1 MKKLISAILAVTML
15 VSLTACSKDE
25 PTNVPMQI
33 PGDVLQNSSFTPVVP
48 EEQETQT
55 ITEEEAVAADRK
67 TMEKLVKLTTVV
79 CSYDD
84 WEWDSDWWDYELDS
98 NFSCYSDS
106 AMTELHIIEDYG
118 SSWRYNPTKLSKD
131 GELYMPSGI
140 MEGITI
146 TFFPEVTKDGT
157 VFKIR
162 DARVNE
168 MVLGYYSNPKETKTT
183 KFSEMHPEMCDFI
196 CDILGET
203 LEVQSATYK
212 YSSFTIFLNEDADDD
227 YCYGSWNGTNLTN
240 DMKYDVGALNN
251 IVETT
256 LNNEK
261 VKFEKD
267 NSATDELAN
276 AIRLALADNDVYDE
290 LMALCCTNNIATYL
304 DTASESNY
312 EQFRI
317 VEKEA
322 EGDSP
327 EQYSFLLDGIL
338 FDSLDTYPTFSHVG
352 GNMTGVTLTFE
363 PELAFDGKICYDFG
377 NAIVNKYIR
386 DTSFY
391 TVDRVAGAPRYKGD
405 TPNYEECGVLRDIL
419 IPGKVY
425 GGLYGKLRAV
435 LGDRL
440 YLSSDLAQH
449 SEYTIFIGLSS
460 DTVRVYGQWANTVN

>member
-15 VSLTACSKDE
+15 VSLTACGKDE
-25 PTNVPMQI
+25 PANVPLQI

-67 TMEKLVKLTTVV
+67 TMEKLVKLTKVV
-79 CSYDD
+79 LSYDD

-140 MEGITI
+140 MNGMTI
-146 TFFPEVTKDGT
+146 TFFPEITKEGT

-183 KFSEMHPEMCDFI
+183 KFSEMHPEMCNFI

-203 LEVQSATYK
+203 LEVKSTTYK
-212 YSSFTIFLNEDADDD
+212 HSSFTIFINEDADDD
-227 YCYGSWNGTNLTN
+227 YCYGSWNGTNLTS
-240 DMKYDVGALNN
+240 DMKYDVDALNN
-251 IVETT
+251 ILEAT
-256 LNNEK
+256 LNDEK
-261 VKFEKD
+261 AKFEKD
-267 NSATDELAN
+267 NCATRELISAIKLA
-276 AIRLALADNDVYDE
+276 IADYDVYDE
-290 LMALCCTNNIATYL
+290 LKALCCTNNIATYL

-312 EQFRI
+312 EHFRI
-317 VEKEA
+317 VQKEA
-322 EGDSP
+322 EGESP
-327 EQYSFLLDGIL
+327 EQYSF
-338 FDSLDTYPTFSHVG
+338 SLDDILSDEPDDYPVCSYVG
-352 GNMTGVTLTFE
+352 GNMTGVTLTWE
-363 PELAFDGKICYDFG
+363 PELDSDGKMCYDFG

-405 TPNYEECGVLRDIL
+405 APNYEECGVLRDVL

-425 GGLYGKLRAV
+425 GGLYGKLRAL

-440 YLSSDLAQH
+440 YPNSELAQH
-449 SEYTIFIGLSS
+449 SEYTIFINFSG
-460 DTVRVYGQWANTVN
+460 DTIRVYGQWANTVN